1 MSTYNS
7 FRLEEFKM
15 SIVKC
20 EDCHCQFDLDSEE
33 GYAISDTNTFLC
45 DKCSLKEDDRP
56 IFRTATREEID
67 NHHQD
72 EYMAGLL

>member
-1 MSTYNS
+1 
-7 FRLEEFKM
+7 M

-20 EDCHCQFDLDSEE
+20 EDCHCQFDLDTEE

-72 EYMAGLL
+72 EYRAGVL